1 MNFLKAED
9 LRQTWFRWALIV
21 VLNAVSANAADTDV
35 SELLDFE
42 IPREGLLADAD
53 DFATVIPPRAVATQ
67 GLRTYAEALE
77 DVYQTFPGRPE
88 VLYFF
93 CTVYYTPLESGFV
106 ERRGFD
112 VTPDGRGR
120 LGSRRFAK
128 DFIRAVTMEGFG
140 RIDPPQGGREYMKYD
155 GTWGYGTRAL
165 GNRNNTLVD
174 RVSAAVH
181 RRHPLMSKGR
191 RMLVMDPEIYNTFGS
206 MCFEAAD
213 TGGGLSNSQI
223 DLYWGED
230 DPLGPG
236 ADIYR
241 PASCDVAVRWVVP
254 VIVWR

>member
-1 MNFLKAED
+1 MAVLAFG
-9 LRQTWFRWALIV
+9 AL
-21 VLNAVSANAADTDV
+21 NVSPSNAAETDV
-35 SELLDFE
+35 SELLAFE
-42 IPREGLLADAD
+42 MPRPGLLDDAEH
-53 DFATVIPPRAVATQ
+53 FSAVIPPRAVASE

-77 DVYQTFPGRPE
+77 GIYATYSGRPE

-93 CTVYYTPLESGFV
+93 CTVYYTPKESGFV
-106 ERRGFD
+106 ERLGFN
-112 VTPDGRGR
+112 VTPDGRSR

-128 DFIRAVTMEGFG
+128 DFVRAVVMEGYG
-140 RIDPPQGGREYMKYD
+140 RIDPPQGDREYMKYD

-191 RMLVMDPEIYNTFGS
+191 RMLVMDNEVYNTFGN
-206 MCFEAAD
+206 MRFEAAD
-213 TGGGLSNSQI
+213 TGGGLFHSQI

-230 DPLGPG
+230 NPLGPG

>member
-1 MNFLKAED
+1 MISFKAKPVIAA
-9 LRQTWFRWALIV
+9 ALMSAIGA
-21 VLNAVSANAADTDV
+21 LCVSAVNAADTDV
-35 SELLDFE
+35 SELLAFKM
-42 IPREGLLADAD
+42 PRPGLLDDAEHYS
-53 DFATVIPPRAVATQ
+53 AVIPPRAVASE

-77 DVYQTFPGRPE
+77 DIYATYTGRPE

-93 CTVYYTPLESGFV
+93 CTVYYTPKESGFV
-106 ERRGFD
+106 ERLGFN
-112 VTPDGRGR
+112 VTPEGRSR

-128 DFIRAVTMEGFG
+128 DFVRAVIMEGYG
-140 RIDPPQGGREYMKYD
+140 RIDPPQGDREYMKYD

-191 RMLVMDPEIYNTFGS
+191 RMLVMDNEVYNTFGN
-206 MCFEAAD
+206 MRFEAAD
-213 TGGGLSNSQI
+213 TGGGLFHSQI

-230 DPLGPG
+230 NPLGPG